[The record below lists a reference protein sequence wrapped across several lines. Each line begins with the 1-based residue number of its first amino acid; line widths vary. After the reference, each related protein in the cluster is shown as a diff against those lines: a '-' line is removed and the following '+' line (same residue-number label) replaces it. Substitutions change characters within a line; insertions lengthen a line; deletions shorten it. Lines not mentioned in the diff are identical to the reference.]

1 MTIFGLLAPVEQA
14 RQLAN
19 PEGQV
24 GIQVAEWMNGNNRES
39 NAQILALLN
48 VQSGNRVLEIGFG
61 NGRATSQIIGQAEDV
76 QYTGIDISETMV
88 EEALRFNAE
97 LVTSGRAQFHR
108 AFAER
113 MPFADESFD
122 RVLSIAVMHFW
133 QDPHASL
140 TEIHR
145 VMRPGAVA
153 VMSALDPRTRPV
165 FAQQEFGFYL
175 RSASEWATLGRQL
188 GFRAVDTQSV
198 ETEQR
203 TPDGTPT
210 KRFSLRLIVER

>member
-1 MTIFGLLAPVEQA
+1 MTMFASLAPAEQA
-14 RQLAN
+14 RHLAN
-19 PEGQV
+19 PEGQI

-48 VQSGNRVLEIGFG
+48 VQAGNRVLEIGFG
-61 NGRATSQIIGQAEDV
+61 NGRATPQIVGQAEDV
-76 QYTGIDISETMV
+76 QYTGIDISDTMT

-97 LVTSGRAQFHR
+97 LAASGRANFHR

-133 QDPHASL
+133 QDPLPSL
-140 TEIHR
+140 KEIYR

-153 VMSALDPRTRPV
+153 VMSALDPRTRPS
-165 FAQQEFGFYL
+165 FAQQEFSFYL
-175 RSASEWATLGRQL
+175 RSASEWVALGHQL
-188 GFRAVDTQSV
+188 SFRTVDTQCV

-203 TPDGTPT
+203 TPDGKPT
-210 KRFSLRLIVER
+210 KRYSLRLIVER